1 MLSSSFAGHRGRVRP
16 PGLLDPLCYGAFGGC
31 EKVVRESGV
40 SFLFAPSLSHFLKN
54 ETKTHPTT
62 LSLAYFHLLVL
73 FVHIVQRECPGPEGI
88 LFLAQPI
95 EEYRQVVVVVEFF
108 NLGFVHSTRWYRTC
122 ETPS

>member
-1 MLSSSFAGHRGRVRP
+1 MYRDGDS
-16 PGLLDPLCYGAFGGC
+16 
-31 EKVVRESGV
+31 
-40 SFLFAPSLSHFLKN
+40 
-54 ETKTHPTT
+54 

-73 FVHIVQRECPGPEGI
+73 FAHIVQCECPGPERI